1 MINNLTAQEK
11 VCVGKCKIIFLCIS
25 NYLLGKMKNILIPIL
40 VSLYIL
46 LFNANFDLKIST
58 GWITYKMKGKTNWME
73 LTTKINE
80 KIQKVT
86 Y

>member
-1 MINNLTAQEK
+1 
-11 VCVGKCKIIFLCIS
+11 
-25 NYLLGKMKNILIPIL
+25 MKNILIPIL